1 VIALRDEV
9 RAALED
15 VETRLRADERAG
27 TGLTPDQIRS
37 AAEQHLDAWCA
48 HDVKRRLSE
57 ARQPL
62 TRAEERALR
71 RSVLDRLF
79 GLGELQP
86 LLDDPETETIV
97 VNGPDRVFL
106 HRSDGTRRLL
116 DHPIADSPEELIRL
130 IQRLAAREGLAE
142 RPWDSAHPA
151 LDLTLR
157 DGSRLHA
164 MRDVVRA
171 PSVTIRRHR
180 LMRLS
185 LDELVRMRTLHPAD
199 RELVEAAIL
208 AQQTVMV
215 CGGPAAGKS
224 TTLRGLATAIP
235 PERRIV
241 SIEATLE
248 LHLDDD
254 VEAHPDCVAM
264 QTRSANLEG
273 RGELS
278 SRDLFR
284 EALRMSPDVLI
295 VGEVRGPQEALP
307 MLMSVAAGGAA
318 GSLSTIHARSSAHAL
333 AMLQTYVL
341 MGEERLPFEASA
353 PLIASSIDLVLHVER
368 RLDERG
374 GEHRVVASVRE
385 VCAFHG
391 PTVTTNEVSCI
402 DARGQHATPVP
413 LSSERRQRLHEAGYR
428 PTHLGVV

>member
-9 RAALED
+9 RAALAD

-27 TGLTPDQIRS
+27 AGLTPDQIRS

-62 TRAEERALR
+62 SRAEEHALR

-86 LLDDPETETIV
+86 LLDDPDTETIV

-106 HRSDGTRRLL
+106 YRADDTRRRLE
-116 DHPIADSPEELIRL
+116 HPIADSPEELIRL

-157 DGSRLHA
+157 DGSRLH
-164 MRDVVRA
+164 
-171 PSVTIRRHR
+171 
-180 LMRLS
+180 
-185 LDELVRMRTLHPAD
+185 PAD

-215 CGGPAAGKS
+215 CGGPSAGKS

-264 QTRSANLEG
+264 QTRAANLEG

-353 PLIASSIDLVLHVER
+353 PLISSSIDLVLHVER

-374 GEHRVVASVRE
+374 KKHRVVSSIRE
-385 VCAFHG
+385 VCGFHG

-402 DARGQHATPVP
+402 DSRGQHSTPVS
-413 LSSERRQRLHEAGYR
+413 LSSDRRQRLHEAGYR

>member
-1 VIALRDEV
+1 MIALRDEA
-9 RAALED
+9 RAALAD
-15 VETRLRADERAG
+15 VETRLRADERAAA
-27 TGLTPDQIRS
+27 GLTPDQIRS

-62 TRAEERALR
+62 SRGEEHAVR
-71 RSVLDRLF
+71 RSVHRPALRPRGAAATARRSGHRDHRGERPGP
-79 GLGELQP
+79 GLPAP
-86 LLDDPETETIV
+86 LRRHAPAS
-97 VNGPDRVFL
+97 GAP
-106 HRSDGTRRLL
+106 HRRL
-116 DHPIADSPEELIRL
+116 AEELIRL

-142 RPWDSAHPA
+142 RPRDSAHPA

-164 MRDVVRA
+164 VRDVVRA
-171 PSVTIRRHR
+171 PAVTIRRHR
-180 LMRLS
+180 LMRLN
-185 LDELVRMRTLHPAD
+185 LDDLVRMRTLHPAD

-264 QTRSANLEG
+264 QTRAANLEG
-273 RGELS
+273 RGELG

-307 MLMSVAAGGAA
+307 MLMSVAAGGPPV
-318 GSLSTIHARSSAHAL
+318 R
-333 AMLQTYVL
+333 
-341 MGEERLPFEASA
+341 SA
-353 PLIASSIDLVLHVER
+353 PSTPAPR
-368 RLDERG
+368 R
-374 GEHRVVASVRE
+374 
-385 VCAFHG
+385 
-391 PTVTTNEVSCI
+391 
-402 DARGQHATPVP
+402 TPCP
-413 LSSERRQRLHEAGYR
+413 CSR
-428 PTHLGVV
+428 PTC

>member
-62 TRAEERALR
+62 TRAEEHALR
-71 RSVLDRLF
+71 RSVIDRLF

-86 LLDDPETETIV
+86 LLDDPDTETIV

-116 DHPIADSPEELIRL
+116 EHPIADSPEELIRL

-164 MRDVVRA
+164 VRDVVRA
-171 PSVTIRRHR
+171 PAVTIRRHR
-180 LMRLS
+180 LMRLN
-185 LDELVRMRTLHPAD
+185 LDDLVRMRTLHPAD

-215 CGGPAAGKS
+215 CGGPRRRKVHHPAWPGH
-224 TTLRGLATAIP
+224 RDP
-235 PERRIV
+235 PR
-241 SIEATLE
+241 
-248 LHLDDD
+248 
-254 VEAHPDCVAM
+254 
-264 QTRSANLEG
+264 
-273 RGELS
+273 
-278 SRDLFR
+278 
-284 EALRMSPDVLI
+284 
-295 VGEVRGPQEALP
+295 
-307 MLMSVAAGGAA
+307 
-318 GSLSTIHARSSAHAL
+318 
-333 AMLQTYVL
+333 
-341 MGEERLPFEASA
+341 A
-353 PLIASSIDLVLHVER
+353 PH
-368 RLDERG
+368 
-374 GEHRVVASVRE
+374 
-385 VCAFHG
+385 
-391 PTVTTNEVSCI
+391 
-402 DARGQHATPVP
+402 
-413 LSSERRQRLHEAGYR
+413 RLHRGD
-428 PTHLGVV
+428 PGVAPRR